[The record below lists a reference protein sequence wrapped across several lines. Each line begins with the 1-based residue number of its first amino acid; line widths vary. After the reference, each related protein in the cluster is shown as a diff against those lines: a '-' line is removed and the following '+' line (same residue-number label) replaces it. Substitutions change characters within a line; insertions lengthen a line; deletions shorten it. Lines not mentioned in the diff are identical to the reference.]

1 MRLHRRCVQLQFK
14 LNPSLSRVLAP
25 GDRRLWLLRS
35 VALRIEQQANPLWRF
50 EIYHRRLLIAL
61 ASLAVAGWLVAVS
74 ALYFWLDRQPH
85 NQVGWFDLAAPW
97 RWPGLRAKRGDTAVL
112 VALDE
117 LKAKDYTSAYYNL
130 TVGLDRSPANV
141 EGRLVLAR
149 LLAGSEPARA
159 VALVEA
165 GLPFAAGNP
174 RLISGLLAFYATFQ
188 IQSHGLD
195 MVESVLRAPRP
206 DLLPPETRRLLERA
220 RVGFLLQLG
229 RYPEAEAAFAALP
242 PAQAPAEQAAARALQ
257 VELLLR
263 SGHAAEAK
271 IVLDRNLAAPAV
283 EPAVWRQA
291 VEVAVAVGDADA
303 LLSALRHLKAEA
315 PEAPGV
321 YLLAFQAWHRL
332 KRMSYQDAAEQE
344 YYRLFY
350 RSDGALQALA
360 ALAVT
365 LDLPDV
371 LSRVRQVAV
380 NARLSPF
387 AFQVHQTELA
397 LRRGEIEAATRLLR
411 NWENNIDTLKTPQRF
426 HPEFIKRLTRAAFAG
441 TPDQVT
447 FLLGHLTAARGQA
460 AVSVYQLAATVLEKS
475 GNVSGAAEV
484 ARAGLQVYPQSD
496 PLLVAQRHLTEA
508 LAAIPVA
515 AASAA
520 SPANTAVHVLLLP
533 ASAGEARQQLDELLQ
548 QDSLAAARDLV
559 RAIRVQKPA
568 WLPVIERD
576 LAVREVELAYLTLDQ
591 IASRSAVRA
600 YLDRYRN
607 EADVLPLV
615 AVVPRLAARNQAAEA
630 RLLFDE
636 INGATT
642 ATVRVQQALR
652 DLKLVDEATPD
663 TGTQAAAL
671 AALDRSILAQ
681 EWPQGERLLKL
692 LHDKPPN
699 WLAAGEPE
707 VKVREVQ
714 VRLGLDQRPLALAAF
729 KELVIKGGAP
739 RSAAFKLVRDLLARD
754 ESTNALLL
762 AREISRLLPDDQAA
776 ARLVREAEAP
786 RPAGP

>member
-1 MRLHRRCVQLQFK
+1 MQLQFK

-25 GDRRLWLLRS
+25 GDRRLWLLRA

-74 ALYFWLDRQPH
+74 ALFFWLDRQPH

-97 RWPGLRAKRGDTAVL
+97 RWTGLRAKRGDTAVL
-112 VALDE
+112 AALDE
-117 LKAKDYTSAYYNL
+117 LKARDFTSAYYNL
-130 TVGLDRSPANV
+130 RVGLDRSPANV

-149 LLAGSEPARA
+149 LIAGSEPARA
-159 VALVEA
+159 IALVEE
-165 GLPFAAGNP
+165 GLPFAGGNP
-174 RLISGLLAFYATFQ
+174 KLISGLLAFYATFQ
-188 IQSHGLD
+188 IQSHGLEV
-195 MVESVLRAPRP
+195 VEGLLQAVRP
-206 DLLPPETRRLLERA
+206 DPLPPETRRMLERA

-229 RYPEAEAAFAALP
+229 RYPEAEAAFAAIP
-242 PAQAPAEQAAARALQ
+242 PPRTPAEQTAAAMLQ
-257 VELLLR
+257 TELLLR
-263 SGHAAEAK
+263 TGHAAEAK
-271 IVLDRNLAAPAV
+271 NILDRNLAAPAV

-303 LLSALRHLKAEA
+303 LLSALRHLKAAA
-315 PEAPGV
+315 PEEPGV

-332 KRMSYQDAAEQE
+332 KRMSFQEAAEQE
-344 YYRLFY
+344 YYRLFQ

-371 LSRVRQVAV
+371 VSRVKQVAV

-411 NWENNIDTLKTPQRF
+411 NWENNIDTLKTIQRF

-460 AVSVYQLAATVLEKS
+460 AVSTYQLAATVLEKS
-475 GNVSGAAEV
+475 GNVAGAAEV
-484 ARAGLQVYPQSD
+484 ARAGLQVYPQSE
-496 PLLVAQRHLTEA
+496 PFLVAQRHLAEVVAST
-508 LAAIPVA
+508 PVA
-515 AASAA
+515 AAAT
-520 SPANTAVHVLLLP
+520 PAEPAVRVLLLP
-533 ASAGEARQQLDELLQ
+533 ATAGEARQQLDELLQ
-548 QDSLAAARDLV
+548 QDSLAAARDLA
-559 RAIRVQKPA
+559 RAIRAQKPA
-568 WLPVIERD
+568 WLPLIERD

-591 IASRSAVRA
+591 IASRSAARA
-600 YLDRYRN
+600 YLGRYRN
-607 EADVLPLV
+607 EADVLSLV
-615 AVVPRLAARNQAAEA
+615 TVVSQLAARNQLADA
-630 RLLFDE
+630 RLLYDE
-636 INGATT
+636 INGAAT

-652 DLKLVDEATPD
+652 DLKLLDEATPD
-663 TGTQAAAL
+663 IGTPAATL

-692 LHDKPPN
+692 LRDKPPD
-699 WLAAGEPE
+699 WLAAAEPE

-714 VRLGLDQRPLALAAF
+714 VRLGLDQRPLALTAF

-754 ESTNALLL
+754 ENVHALLL

-776 ARLVREAEAP
+776 VRLVKEAEAP